1 MELLLTKRTKP
12 VTSVSVA
19 VEPPIDRSIQDPT
32 NYLNDMLSY
41 FYGPEV
47 MQNIEAEMQKIQF
60 CDEFPVGDYRL
71 MEVTKEVAESV
82 AVGEKLVFRG
92 RDEDAVVL
100 CTESETYSVKE
111 IETSNTLLVLPT
123 LRTPTDVIDSD
134 TKLLKRAPIT
144 ILCQKYLES
153 RRMSLVSAALL
164 RQMLQMTELPWDWP
178 RSNANETNTY
188 TLKEIQSCMQ
198 MSDKELSCV
207 MEKMPVVEH
216 CGKIRW
222 LSYDIQDRVLDLIVE
237 AFDNVEMTSINLSHL
252 TPQALRSFL
261 PENVTDAVI
270 GWFLR
275 TMCKKT
281 ENGDYDVDPDTFSC
295 ARAAQLLRS
304 APRFEIYD
312 FHKRAD
318 ALMPFAISGISVQY
332 GNASANYIS
341 YLSIDELPDNPR
353 DRLRIMFS
361 KQNQWKLEEM
371 MAFFPDIYGN
381 SRDLGLLLMDMCN
394 SIELKDGTIVYCS
407 VRPI

>member
-1 MELLLTKRTKP
+1 
-12 VTSVSVA
+12 
-19 VEPPIDRSIQDPT
+19 
-32 NYLNDMLSY
+32 
-41 FYGPEV
+41 
-47 MQNIEAEMQKIQF
+47 
-60 CDEFPVGDYRL
+60 
-71 MEVTKEVAESV
+71 
-82 AVGEKLVFRG
+82 
-92 RDEDAVVL
+92 
-100 CTESETYSVKE
+100 
-111 IETSNTLLVLPT
+111 
-123 LRTPTDVIDSD
+123 
-134 TKLLKRAPIT
+134 
-144 ILCQKYLES
+144 
-153 RRMSLVSAALL
+153 
-164 RQMLQMTELPWDWP
+164 
-178 RSNANETNTY
+178 
-188 TLKEIQSCMQ
+188 
-198 MSDKELSCV
+198 
-207 MEKMPVVEH
+207 
-216 CGKIRW
+216 GKIRW

-281 ENGDYDVDPDTFSC
+281 ENGDYDVDPDTLSC

-318 ALMPFAISGISVQY
+318 ALMPFGITLNPLAISGISVQY

-407 VRPI
+407 VR